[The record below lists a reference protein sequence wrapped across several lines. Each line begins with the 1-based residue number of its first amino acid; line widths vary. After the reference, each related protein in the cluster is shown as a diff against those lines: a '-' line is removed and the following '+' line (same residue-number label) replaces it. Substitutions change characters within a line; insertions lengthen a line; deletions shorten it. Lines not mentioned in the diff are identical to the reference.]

1 MTPEILTRLAEEWI
15 PFNRTLGLRA
25 LRVGR
30 GEVLFEI
37 PFRDDLIGD
46 PMRRAL
52 HGGVLS
58 MLADTAGGFAVWSA
72 LDDARTRIST
82 IDLRVDYLLPGK
94 PEALL
99 AHATTARAGKTVGV
113 ADVRLYQASAPEQ
126 TIATGKG
133 VYAIRLAKDAR
144 ALGDAASEASRAASP
159 SDD

>member
-72 LDDARTRIST
+72 LDDARSRIST
-82 IDLRVDYLLPGK
+82 IDLRVDYLRPAVS
-94 PEALL
+94 PRFEAHARVIRLGSRLANTQMEFFADNGQLL
-99 AHATTARAGKTVGV
+99 ATGAGAYVIQLNRG
-113 ADVRLYQASAPEQ
+113 
-126 TIATGKG
+126 
-133 VYAIRLAKDAR
+133 
-144 ALGDAASEASRAASP
+144 
-159 SDD
+159 